1 MKKNIL
7 LVASGSFLALHGV
20 SAVAQEAP
28 PATATL
34 ETETE
39 TETETTTPT
48 ATGEGAIVT
57 RETTTTTTTS
67 ELGEVTSEIDA
78 MQTVETPGGN
88 ATIVARTTDED
99 GKTTTT
105 VDHSKMDHSAHGKA
119 ETDDEETGK
128 DDD

>member
-28 PATATL
+28 PAAATV
-34 ETETE
+34 
-39 TETETTTPT
+39 ETETTTTTPT
-48 ATGEGAIVT
+48 ASGEGAVVT

-67 ELGEVTSEIDA
+67 ELSDVTSEIDA
-78 MQTVETPGGN
+78 MQTVETPSGN
-88 ATIVARTTDED
+88 ATIVARTEEED

-119 ETDDEETGK
+119 ESDDEETGE
-128 DDD
+128 DGY